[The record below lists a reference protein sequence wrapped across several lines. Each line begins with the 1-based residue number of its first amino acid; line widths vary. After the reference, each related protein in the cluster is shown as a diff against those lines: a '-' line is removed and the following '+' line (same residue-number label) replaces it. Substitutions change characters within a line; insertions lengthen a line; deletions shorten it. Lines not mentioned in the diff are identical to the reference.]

1 MQSLPA
7 RDHLIIS
14 FLRKKRKKKKKK
26 NQSLP
31 KRLGTPAGG
40 SAQPSPAPPIYKRP
54 PRNKTHHEA
63 LHYLTR
69 PRSPTASA
77 NAASSPGNGP
87 SSGATQLTGNVLH
100 KLQGDV
106 ISGLGRA
113 PEESISRCSGLGDEP
128 ESQRKRLQNDRPACY
143 RSRCFL
149 AKIPELVLSESHVVT
164 RFCHS
169 REK

>member
-1 MQSLPA
+1 M
-7 RDHLIIS
+7 
-14 FLRKKRKKKKKK
+14 
-26 NQSLP
+26 
-31 KRLGTPAGG
+31 
-40 SAQPSPAPPIYKRP
+40 RP
-54 PRNKTHHEA
+54 W
-63 LHYLTR
+63 
-69 PRSPTASA
+69 SPTASA

-106 ISGLGRA
+106 ISGLGRVA
-113 PEESISRCSGLGDEP
+113 GESISRCSGLGDEA

-149 AKIPELVLSESHVVT
+149 AKIPELVLSENHVVT